1 MERAMS
7 DMQDAYE
14 EAVDE
19 AIALCGGTPHGA
31 IKALI
36 MANEYLE
43 AQLRAMQLAAAQG
56 ASSVPTVH

>member
-1 MERAMS
+1 MR
-7 DMQDAYE
+7 DIRDAYE
-14 EAVDE
+14 DAVEE

-43 AQLRAMQLAAAQG
+43 AQLRAMQIAVGRNLAP
-56 ASSVPTVH
+56 ASTVH

>member
-1 MERAMS
+1 MR
-7 DMQDAYE
+7 DMHDAYDD
-14 EAVDE
+14 AVKE

-43 AQLRAMQLAAAQG
+43 AQLRAMQIAVTAAPSPAE
-56 ASSVPTVH
+56 TVH

>member
-1 MERAMS
+1 MR

-14 EAVDE
+14 DAVE
-19 AIALCGGTPHGA
+19 EVIALCGGTPHGA

-43 AQLRAMQLAAAQG
+43 AQLRAMQIAVVNGHAPE
-56 ASSVPTVH
+56 STVH

>member
-1 MERAMS
+1 MS

-14 EAVDE
+14 DAVEE

-43 AQLRAMQLAAAQG
+43 AQLRAMQIAVRDNL
-56 ASSVPTVH
+56 SPTSTVH

>member
-1 MERAMS
+1 MR

-14 EAVDE
+14 DAVE
-19 AIALCGGTPHGA
+19 EVIALCGGTPHGA

-43 AQLRAMQLAAAQG
+43 AQLRAMQIAVVNG
-56 ASSVPTVH
+56 HVPESTVH